1 MICSSSARTGSL
13 AAAAALFTI
22 GLFCALITGLA
33 ALVLWLAEWVG
44 SVALAAFIVFL
55 FFCVVALV
63 SYLLTIRDAIERSRA
78 QLDTVSEVAGL
89 LKQGYDWMMHKG
101 LFLLQFFDL
110 SE

>member
-1 MICSSSARTGSL
+1 MTGSSPARTGSL

-22 GLFCALITGLA
+22 GLFGALITGLA
-33 ALVLWLAEWVG
+33 ALVLWLAEWIG

-55 FFCVVALV
+55 FFCVLAAV
-63 SYLLTIRDAIERSRA
+63 SYLLTIREAIERSRA

-89 LKQGYDWMMHKG
+89 LKQGYDWMLHKG

-110 SE
+110 AE

>member
-1 MICSSSARTGSL
+1 MIRSSSARTGSL

-22 GLFCALITGLA
+22 GLFGALITGLA